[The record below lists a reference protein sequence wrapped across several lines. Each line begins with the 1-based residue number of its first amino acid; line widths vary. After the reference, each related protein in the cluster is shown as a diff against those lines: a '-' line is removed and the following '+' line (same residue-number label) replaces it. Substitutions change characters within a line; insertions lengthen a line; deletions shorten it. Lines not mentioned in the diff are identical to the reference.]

1 MRWQELGKQMVEEER
16 RRLAREEEYKA
27 LHQARRRP
35 RPARASPPPR
45 PVSAH
50 AECLLRGSV
59 RLRGA
64 GD

>member
-1 MRWQELGKQMVEEER
+1 MVEEER

-35 RPARASPPPR
+35 RPARAAAPPR

-50 AECLLRGSV
+50 AEYLLRGSV